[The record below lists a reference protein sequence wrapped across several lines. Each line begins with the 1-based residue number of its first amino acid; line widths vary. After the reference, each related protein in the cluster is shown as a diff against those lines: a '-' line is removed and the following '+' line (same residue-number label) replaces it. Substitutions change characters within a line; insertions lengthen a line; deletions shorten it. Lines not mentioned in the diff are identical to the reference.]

1 MDNIKDAKDFTQY
14 NLGYTDGFTDG
25 YTRYM
30 RDIININDDSKII
43 INNSVYIIRDIKKR
57 LTPTKPIKII
67 TDVNYEY
74 YCPACNK
81 YFGTQNKYSSI
92 FFHKLKYCDCGQ
104 AIDWNIN
111 EKKT

>member
-25 YTRYM
+25 YKRYVS
-30 RDIININDDSKII
+30 DII
-43 INNSVYIIRDIKKR
+43 INNSVYTIRDIKKR

>member
-1 MDNIKDAKDFTQY
+1 MDNMDIKDTKDFTEY
-14 NLGYTDGFTDG
+14 KLGYTDGFTDG

-30 RDIININDDSKII
+30 NDIINDDSKII
-43 INNSVYIIRDIKKR
+43 INNSVYTIRDIKKR
-57 LTPTKPIKII
+57 LTPTKPVKVI
-67 TDVNYEY
+67 TNVNYEY
-74 YCPACNK
+74 NCPACNK

>member
-30 RDIININDDSKII
+30 RDIDIINDDSKII
-43 INNSVYIIRDIKKR
+43 INNSIYTIRDIKKR
-57 LTPTKPIKII
+57 LTPTKPVKV
-67 TDVNYEY
+67 TTNVNYEY
-74 YCPACNK
+74 YCPTCNK

-104 AIDWNIN
+104 AIDWDIN

>member
-1 MDNIKDAKDFTQY
+1 MDNMDIKDTKDFTQY
-14 NLGYTDGFTDG
+14 KLGYTDGFTDG
-25 YTRYM
+25 YKSGFK
-30 RDIININDDSKII
+30 DCCDNKKII
-43 INNSVYIIRDIKKR
+43 INNISYTIENIIKR
-57 LTPTKPIKII
+57 LTPTKPIKIV

-74 YCPACNK
+74 HCPACNK

-92 FFHKLKYCDCGQ
+92 FFHKLKYCECGQ

>member
-1 MDNIKDAKDFTQY
+1 MDNMDIKDTKDFTQY
-14 NLGYTDGFTDG
+14 KLGYTDGFTDG
-25 YTRYM
+25 YKRYM
-30 RDIININDDSKII
+30 SDIINDDSKII
-43 INNSVYIIRDIKKR
+43 INNSVYTIRDIKKR
-57 LTPTKPIKII
+57 LTPTKPVKII

-74 YCPACNK
+74 YCPTCNK

>member
-43 INNSVYIIRDIKKR
+43 INNNIYTIRDIKK
-57 LTPTKPIKII
+57 KI
-67 TDVNYEY
+67 D
-74 YCPACNK
+74 P
-81 YFGTQNKYSSI
+81 
-92 FFHKLKYCDCGQ
+92 D
-104 AIDWNIN
+104 
-111 EKKT
+111 

>member
-25 YTRYM
+25 YKRYM
-30 RDIININDDSKII
+30 SDIINDDSKII
-43 INNSVYIIRDIKKR
+43 INNSVYTIRDIKKR
-57 LTPTKPIKII
+57 LTPTKPIKIV

-74 YCPACNK
+74 YCPTCNK
-81 YFGTQNKYSSI
+81 YFGTQNKYSI